1 MRRPFKRP
9 APLNAFFLRRVV
21 SQLDLLTV
29 FGSRGET
36 RAFPRVSR
44 SEPYSITPVV
54 KESGGGFNRRSFRP
68 RLLPCLSLLAL
79 SPPLSFSLFLKYNLL
94 TVYTLR
100 LDSLSPC
107 LSALSP
113 PPPSSLC
120 ACARVD
126 SRGHNRVLS
135 GRGVCG
141 SAGSPGSV
149 VEVHRAPHHHTHRGP
164 DRPLR
169 LPGSRG
175 AGGQTLGHR
184 YAVSITCS
192 FPHSTIW
199 KE

>member
-79 SPPLSFSLFLKYNLL
+79 SPPLSFFL
-94 TVYTLR
+94 
-100 LDSLSPC
+100 SLSQIQFTHCVHTEARLTFSMP
-107 LSALSP
+107 LP
-113 PPPSSLC
+113 R
-120 ACARVD
+120 ARVD